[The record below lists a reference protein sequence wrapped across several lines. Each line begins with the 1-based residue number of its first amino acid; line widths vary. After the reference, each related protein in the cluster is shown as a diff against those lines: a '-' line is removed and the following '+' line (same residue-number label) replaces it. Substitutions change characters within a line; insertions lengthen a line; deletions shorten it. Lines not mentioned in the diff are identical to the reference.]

1 MNYTNETTT
10 EDVHFLIR
18 LNFAVQPIFYI
29 LAILGNSAT
38 IAAICTCRQMRNT
51 NNAIIVSLAFSDLFV
66 GLNGLSHWIIAKA
79 IPGLYVQNYNP
90 HLLSLLQATLIT
102 VSILHLLALGVERS
116 IALFLPLRFN
126 EIVNTKF
133 MKILLSTTWI
143 VGFMLIAN
151 ILWTMYIGDED
162 EVRYHFWLY
171 RTVVAYTMYCVVITS
186 LTIISVKT
194 ILIVRKKAQVL
205 PGLGLQQSKNSSISK
220 ATKRCTVILMAYV
233 ITNTPI
239 SVASLLMINPQK
251 YIYEV
256 IHIFPLFGT
265 ISQSN
270 SFINVIVYC
279 VSSKK
284 YRHAYARL
292 LRDTKMCIFAICSS
306 D

>member
-1 MNYTNETTT
+1 MNHTNETTT

-18 LNFAVQPIFYI
+18 LNFVVQPIFYI

-38 IAAICTCRQMRNT
+38 ITAICTCRQMRNT
-51 NNAIIVSLAFSDLFV
+51 NNVIIVSLAFSDLCV
-66 GLNGLSHWIIAKA
+66 GLNGLSYWIITKA
-79 IPGLYVQNYNP
+79 IPGLYVQSFNP
-90 HLLSLLQATLIT
+90 HVMSLLQATLIT
-102 VSILHLLALGVERS
+102 VSILHLLALGLERS
-116 IALFLPLRFN
+116 IALFSPLRFN

-133 MKILLSTTWI
+133 MKLLLSTTWV
-143 VGFMLIAN
+143 VGFLLIAN
-151 ILWTMYIGDED
+151 ILWTMYIGDEGK
-162 EVRYHFWLY
+162 VRYHFWLY

-194 ILIVRKKAQVL
+194 ILIVKKKTQAL
-205 PGLGLQQSKNSSISK
+205 PGLQQSRNSSISK

-251 YIYEV
+251 YIYEI

-284 YRHAYARL
+284 YRHAYERL
-292 LRDTKMCIFAICSS
+292 LRNTKRSIFEMCSS
-306 D
+306 E